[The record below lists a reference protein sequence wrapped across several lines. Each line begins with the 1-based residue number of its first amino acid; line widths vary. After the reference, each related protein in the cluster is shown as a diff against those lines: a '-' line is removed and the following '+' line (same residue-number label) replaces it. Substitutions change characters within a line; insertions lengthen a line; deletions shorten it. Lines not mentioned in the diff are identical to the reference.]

1 MEAPLLERPA
11 YDTPTLVNPP
21 PPPSAGGQPLPPPS
35 AYSVAAS
42 STHAS
47 PGLRVVGGLIDVVIV
62 GALFGAVE
70 GVTRGSH
77 AVSGLVDLVVALA
90 YLGYF
95 WSSRGQTIG
104 MMVFGFR
111 VRDRASG
118 QFPGLGRAVLR
129 AFVWWLEVS
138 LTLCLFGAI
147 GWGWMFWDPQKQ
159 AIHDK
164 IAGTVVTAG

>member
-1 MEAPLLERPA
+1 MAAPLVERPA

-21 PPPSAGGQPLPPPS
+21 PPPYAGGQRLPPGAGYSIAPAA
-35 AYSVAAS
+35 AYAA
-42 STHAS
+42 

-70 GVTRGSH
+70 GLTHGNHGAS
-77 AVSGLVDLVVALA
+77 SLVDLVVALA

-111 VRDRASG
+111 VRDRATG
-118 QFPGLGRAVLR
+118 QFPTLGKAILR
-129 AFVWWLEVS
+129 GFVWWLEVS
-138 LTLCLFGAI
+138 FTLCVFGAI
-147 GWGWMFWDPQKQ
+147 AWLWMFWDPQKQ
-159 AIHDK
+159 GLHDK
-164 IAGTVVTAG
+164 IAGTVVTAS

>member
-1 MEAPLLERPA
+1 MAAPLVERPA
-11 YDTPTLVNPP
+11 YDTPTLVNPNP
-21 PPPSAGGQPLPPPS
+21 VSPQAV
-35 AYSVAAS
+35 Y
-42 STHAS
+42 AS

-70 GVTRGSH
+70 GVTQGSH

-111 VRDRASG
+111 VRDRTTG
-118 QFPGLGRAVLR
+118 QFPSLGRAVLR
-129 AFVWWLEVS
+129 GFLWWLEVS
-138 LTLCLFGAI
+138 FTLCIFGAI
-147 GWGWMFWDPQKQ
+147 AWLWMFWDPQKQ
-159 AIHDK
+159 GLHDK
-164 IAGTVVTAG
+164 LAGTVVTAG

>member
-1 MEAPLLERPA
+1 MSP
-11 YDTPTLVNPP
+11 
-21 PPPSAGGQPLPPPS
+21 Q
-35 AYSVAAS
+35 
-42 STHAS
+42 STYAS

-70 GVTRGSH
+70 AVTRANH
-77 AVSGLVDLVVALA
+77 AVSGTVDLVLALA

-111 VRDRASG
+111 VRDRMTG
-118 QFPGLGRAVLR
+118 RFPSRGKAVLR
-129 AFVWWLEVS
+129 GFVWWLEVGF
-138 LTLCLFGAI
+138 TLCAFGALA
-147 GWGWMFWDPQKQ
+147 WLWMFWDPQKQ
-159 AIHDK
+159 GFHDK

>member
-1 MEAPLLERPA
+1 MAAPLVERPA
-11 YDTPTLVNPP
+11 YDTPTLVNPNP
-21 PPPSAGGQPLPPPS
+21 VSPQAV
-35 AYSVAAS
+35 Y
-42 STHAS
+42 AS

-111 VRDRASG
+111 VRDRTTG
-118 QFPGLGRAVLR
+118 RFPSLGRAVLR
-129 AFVWWLEVS
+129 GFLWWIEVS
-138 LTLCLFGAI
+138 FTLCIFGAI
-147 GWGWMFWDPQKQ
+147 AWLWMFWDPQKQ
-159 AIHDK
+159 GLHDK
-164 IAGTVVTAG
+164 LAGTVVTAG